1 MPISGKSGD
10 TALYWPTWERRKV
23 AMKRILFLCSAFVL
37 AGILRAQTSPMVL
50 VLRGGTLVDVKS
62 GNEISDSII
71 VTRGEQIEQVGSGNT
86 GIPNDA
92 QIIDTKGKWII
103 PGLID
108 SHAHAENPDETPF
121 SLYLANGVTTIR
133 NPGGNIT
140 VLRLTR
146 DRLLR
151 GDLIGPRLF
160 FSGPLLDGMP
170 PVWPDLSLLVDT
182 PQRARS
188 AVNFLADQGADF
200 VKVYNN
206 VKEPEL
212 RAIIETAKERGLPVA
227 GHIPRS
233 MTMTHAIE
241 LGMTRLEHIR
251 VTGREMLSLDE
262 AEKIDPLPLGRR
274 EPLLWQRFDLQS
286 EKMHVLVQRLAQSKI
301 FLDPTLVTAEE
312 TEVPNLDADRNDPNN
327 QYLSPKV
334 VEQAVNFQSPIY
346 ELPADLQ
353 SAGVEAFHKQE
364 KFVGMCNRAGVKIIA
379 GTDGPGIGRLL
390 PGFGLHRE
398 LELLVASGLSPL
410 QALRAATLTAAE
422 ALGKDDR
429 LGTVEPGKLADMVV
443 LDADPLQKIQNLRKI
458 HLVVQGGKPYERDA
472 LLQQARSQASK
483 KP

>member
-1 MPISGKSGD
+1 
-10 TALYWPTWERRKV
+10 
-23 AMKRILFLCSAFVL
+23 MKRVVFLPFAFLL
-37 AGILRAQTSPMVL
+37 AGILRAQTSPTVL
-50 VLRGGTLVDVKS
+50 VLRGGTLVNVAS
-62 GNEISDSII
+62 GKEISDSVI
-71 VTRGEQIEQVGSGNT
+71 VMRGERIEQVGSGNT
-86 GIPNDA
+86 GIPDGA
-92 QIIDTKGKWII
+92 QIIDAKGKWII

-108 SHAHAENPDETPF
+108 SHAHAENPDDTPF
-121 SLYLANGVTTIR
+121 SLYLTNGVTTIR

-146 DRLLR
+146 ERLLR
-151 GDLIGPRLF
+151 GELIGPRLF
-160 FSGPLLDGMP
+160 FSGPLLDGVP

-188 AVNFLADQGADF
+188 AVNFLADQGVDF

-212 RAIIETAKERGLPVA
+212 RAIVETAKELELPVA

-262 AEKIDPLPLGRR
+262 AEKIDLLPLGSR

-286 EKMHVLVQRLAQSKI
+286 EKMRALVQRLARSKI
-301 FLDPTLVTAEE
+301 FLDPTLVAAEV
-312 TEVPNLDADRNDPNN
+312 TEVPTLDADRNDPNN
-327 QYLSPKV
+327 QYLSPTV
-334 VEQAVNFQSPIY
+334 VERYVNFKSPLY
-346 ELPADLQ
+346 ELPPDLQ
-353 SAGVEAFHKQE
+353 AAGAEAFHKQE

-379 GTDGPGIGRLL
+379 GTDGPGIGSLL

-422 ALGKDDR
+422 ALGKEDR
-429 LGTVEPGKLADMVV
+429 LGTIEPGKFADMVV
-443 LDADPLQKIQNLRKI
+443 LNADPLQEIQNLSKI
-458 HLVVQGGKPYERDA
+458 HLVVQGGKTYSPDA
-472 LLQQARSQASK
+472 LLQQARSQANK

>member
-1 MPISGKSGD
+1 V
-10 TALYWPTWERRKV
+10 EV
-23 AMKRILFLCSAFVL
+23 VMKRMVFLFLAFVL
-37 AGILRAQTSPMVL
+37 AGLLRAQTSPSAL
-50 VLRGGTLVDVKS
+50 VLLGGTLVDVAS

-71 VTRGEQIEQVGSGNT
+71 VMRGERVERVGSGNT
-86 GIPNDA
+86 GVPEGA
-92 QIIDTKGKWII
+92 QIIDAKGKWII

-151 GDLIGPRLF
+151 GELIGPRLF

-170 PVWPDLSLLVDT
+170 PVWPDLSLLIDT

-188 AVNFLADQGADF
+188 AVNFLADQGVDF

-233 MTMTHAIE
+233 MTMTHAVE

-251 VTGREMLSLDE
+251 VTGREMLSLGE

-274 EPLLWQRFDLQS
+274 EPLLWQRFDLGS
-286 EKMHVLVQRLAQSKI
+286 EKMQALVQRLAQSKV
-301 FLDPTLVTAEE
+301 FLDPTLIIAEI
-312 TEVPNLDADRNDPNN
+312 TEVPNLDAERSDPNN
-327 QYLSPKV
+327 QYLSPTV
-334 VEQAVNFQSPIY
+334 VERAVNFKIPIY

-353 SAGVEAFHKQE
+353 AG
-364 KFVGMCNRAGVKIIA
+364 
-379 GTDGPGIGRLL
+379 
-390 PGFGLHRE
+390 
-398 LELLVASGLSPL
+398 
-410 QALRAATLTAAE
+410 
-422 ALGKDDR
+422 
-429 LGTVEPGKLADMVV
+429 
-443 LDADPLQKIQNLRKI
+443 
-458 HLVVQGGKPYERDA
+458 GG
-472 LLQQARSQASK
+472 
-483 KP
+483 

>member
-1 MPISGKSGD
+1 
-10 TALYWPTWERRKV
+10 
-23 AMKRILFLCSAFVL
+23 MKGMVFLCL
-37 AGILRAQTSPMVL
+37 ALAPGAILRAQTSPTML
-50 VLRGGTLVDVKS
+50 VLRGGTLVDVAS
-62 GNEISDSII
+62 GKEISDSTI
-71 VTRGEQIEQVGSGNT
+71 VMRGERIEQVGSGNT
-86 GIPNDA
+86 RIPEGA
-92 QIIDTKGKWII
+92 QIIDANGKWII

-146 DRLLR
+146 ERLLR
-151 GDLIGPRLF
+151 GELIGPRLF
-160 FSGPLLDGMP
+160 FSGPLLDGLP
-170 PVWPDLSLLVDT
+170 PVWPDMSLLVDT

-188 AVNFLADQGADF
+188 AVNFLADQGVDF

-212 RAIIETAKERGLPVA
+212 TAIIETAKERGLPVA

-233 MTMTHAIE
+233 MTMSHAIE

-251 VTGREMLSLDE
+251 VTGREMLSPDE

-274 EPLLWQRFDLQS
+274 EPLLWERFDLQS
-286 EKMHVLVQRLAQSKI
+286 EKMHALVERLARSKI
-301 FLDPTLVTAEE
+301 FLDPTLIIAEV

-327 QYLSPKV
+327 QFLPPAV
-334 VEQAVNFQSPIY
+334 VERAITLKSPIY
-346 ELPADLQ
+346 ELPAELQ
-353 SAGVEAFHKQE
+353 AAGIEAFHKQE
-364 KFVGMCNRAGVKIIA
+364 KFVGMCNQAGVKIIA
-379 GTDGPGIGRLL
+379 GTDGPGIGSLL

-398 LELLVASGLSPL
+398 LELLVASGLRPW

-422 ALGKDDR
+422 ALGKGDR

-443 LDADPLQKIQNLRKI
+443 LDADPLEEIQNLKKI
-458 HLVVQGGKPYERDA
+458 HLVVQGGKTYQPDA
-472 LLQQARSQASK
+472 LLQQARSQANN

>member
-1 MPISGKSGD
+1 
-10 TALYWPTWERRKV
+10 
-23 AMKRILFLCSAFVL
+23 MKRTLFLCFAFVL
-37 AGILRAQTSPMVL
+37 AGILRAQTSPTVL
-50 VLRGGTLVDVKS
+50 VFRGGTLVDVAS
-62 GNEISDSII
+62 GKEISDSVI
-71 VTRGEQIEQVGSGNT
+71 VIRGEQIEQVGSGNT
-86 GIPNDA
+86 GIPDGA
-92 QIIDTKGKWII
+92 QIINAKGKWII

-146 DRLLR
+146 ERLLR
-151 GDLIGPRLF
+151 GELIGPRLF
-160 FSGPLLDGMP
+160 FSGPLLDGIP
-170 PVWPDLSLLVDT
+170 PVWPDMSLLVDT

-188 AVNFLADQGADF
+188 AVNFLADQGVDF

-233 MTMTHAIE
+233 MTMTHAVE

-251 VTGREMLSLDE
+251 VTGREMLSPKE
-262 AEKIDPLPLGRR
+262 ADKIDPLPLGSR

-286 EKMHVLVQRLAQSKI
+286 EKMQALVQRLAQSKV
-301 FLDPTLVTAEE
+301 FLDPTLIIAEE
-312 TEVPNLDADRNDPNN
+312 TEVPSPDTDKQDPNN
-327 QYLSPKV
+327 QYLPPNV
-334 VEQAVNFQSPIY
+334 VERYASFKSPIY
-346 ELPADLQ
+346 ELPADLKT
-353 SAGVEAFHKQE
+353 AGAEAFQKQE
-364 KFVGMCNRAGVKIIA
+364 KFVGMCNQAGVKIIA
-379 GTDGPGIGRLL
+379 GTDGPGIGSLL

-429 LGTVEPGKLADMVV
+429 LGTVEPGKFADMIV
-443 LDADPLQKIQNLRKI
+443 LDADPLQEIQNLKKI
-458 HLVVQGGKPYERDA
+458 HLVVQGGKTYEREA
-472 LLQQARSQASK
+472 LLQQARSQANK

>member
-1 MPISGKSGD
+1 
-10 TALYWPTWERRKV
+10 
-23 AMKRILFLCSAFVL
+23 MKRMVFLCFAFVV
-37 AGILRAQTSPMVL
+37 ARILTAQTSPTAL
-50 VLRGGTLVDVKS
+50 VLRGGTLVDVTS
-62 GNEISDSII
+62 GQEISDSII
-71 VTRGEQIEQVGSGNT
+71 VIRGERIEQVGSGRT
-86 GIPNDA
+86 GIPKGA
-92 QIIDTKGKWII
+92 QIIDVMGKWII

-108 SHAHAENPDETPF
+108 SHAHAENPDETPL

-146 DRLLR
+146 ERLLR
-151 GDLIGPRLF
+151 GELIGPRLF

-170 PVWPDLSLLVDT
+170 PVWPDMSLLVDT

-188 AVNFLADQGADF
+188 AVNFLADQGVDF

-212 RAIIETAKERGLPVA
+212 RAIIETAKERRLPVA

-251 VTGREMLSLDE
+251 VTGREILSLDE

-286 EKMHVLVQRLAQSKI
+286 EKMHALVQRLAQSKI
-301 FLDPTLVTAEE
+301 FLDPTLIIAEE
-312 TEVPNLDADRNDPNN
+312 TEVPNLDADKNDANN
-327 QYLSPKV
+327 QYLPPTV
-334 VEQAVNFQSPIY
+334 VERYANFKSPVY
-346 ELPADLQ
+346 ELPTEFQA
-353 SAGVEAFHKQE
+353 AGAEAFRKQE
-364 KFVGMCNRAGVKIIA
+364 KFVGMCNQAGVKIIA
-379 GTDGPGIGRLL
+379 GTDGPGIGSLL
-390 PGFGLHRE
+390 PGFGLHGE
-398 LELLVASGLSPL
+398 LELLVAAGLTPL

-422 ALGKDDR
+422 ALGKADQ

-443 LDADPLQKIQNLRKI
+443 LDGDPLQEIQNLKKI
-458 HLVVQGGKPYERDA
+458 HLVVQGGKTYERDT
-472 LLQQARSQASK
+472 LLQKARSQANK

>member
-1 MPISGKSGD
+1 
-10 TALYWPTWERRKV
+10 
-23 AMKRILFLCSAFVL
+23 MKRILFLSIAFVL
-37 AGILRAQTSPMVL
+37 SGLLRAQTSPTVL
-50 VLRGGTLVDVKS
+50 VLRGGTLVDAATGK
-62 GNEISDSII
+62 EISDSVI
-71 VTRGEQIEQVGSGNT
+71 VIRGERIEQVGSGNT
-86 GIPNDA
+86 AVPEGA
-92 QIIDTKGKWII
+92 QIIDASGKWIV

-108 SHAHAENPDETPF
+108 SHAHAENPDETPL

-146 DRLLR
+146 ERLLR

-160 FSGPLLDGMP
+160 FSGPLLDGIP
-170 PVWPDLSLLVDT
+170 PVWPDMSLLVDT

-188 AVNFLADQGADF
+188 AVNFLADQSVDF

-212 RAIIETAKERGLPVA
+212 KAIIETAKERGLPVA

-233 MTMTHAIE
+233 MTMTHAVE

-251 VTGREMLSLDE
+251 VTGREMLSPDE
-262 AEKIDPLPLGRR
+262 ADKIDPLLLGSR

-286 EKMHVLVQRLAQSKI
+286 EKMRALIQRLAERKI
-301 FLDPTLVTAEE
+301 FLDPTLIIAEE
-312 TEVPNLDADRNDPNN
+312 TEVPNLDADKNDPNN
-327 QYLSPKV
+327 QYLSPRV
-334 VEQAVNFQSPIY
+334 VQRYVNMKSPIY

-353 SAGVEAFHKQE
+353 TAGREAFEKQQE
-364 KFVGMCNRAGVKIIA
+364 FVGMCNQAGVRIIA
-379 GTDGPGIGRLL
+379 GTDGPGIGSLL

-398 LELLVASGLSPL
+398 LELLVASGRSPL
-410 QALRAATLTAAE
+410 QALLAATLTAAE

-443 LDADPLQKIQNLRKI
+443 LDADPLQEIQNLKKI
-458 HLVVQGGKPYERDA
+458 HLVVQAGKSYEPDA
-472 LLQQARSQASK
+472 LLEQARSQANK
-483 KP
+483 K

>member
-1 MPISGKSGD
+1 
-10 TALYWPTWERRKV
+10 
-23 AMKRILFLCSAFVL
+23 MKRTLFLCFTFVL
-37 AGILRAQTSPMVL
+37 AGILRAQTSPTVL
-50 VLRGGTLVDVKS
+50 VLRGGTLVDVAS
-62 GNEISDSII
+62 GKEISDSTI
-71 VTRGEQIEQVGSGNT
+71 VVRGERIEQVRSGNT
-86 GIPNDA
+86 DIPEGA
-92 QIIDTKGKWII
+92 QIVDAKGKWII

-146 DRLLR
+146 ERLLR
-151 GDLIGPRLF
+151 SELTGPRLF
-160 FSGPLLDGMP
+160 FCGPLLDGIP
-170 PVWPDLSLLVDT
+170 PVWPDMSLLVDT
-182 PQRARS
+182 PQRAKS
-188 AVNFLADQGADF
+188 AVNFLADQGVDF

-212 RAIIETAKERGLPVA
+212 RAIIETAKKRGLPVA
-227 GHIPRS
+227 GHVPRS
-233 MTMTHAIE
+233 MTMTHAVE

-251 VTGREMLSLDE
+251 LTGREMLSQDE

-274 EPLLWQRFDLQS
+274 EPLLWQRFDLES
-286 EKMHVLVQRLAQSKI
+286 EKMHALVQRLAQSKV
-301 FLDPTLVTAEE
+301 FLDPTLIIAEV
-312 TEVPNLDADRNDPNN
+312 TEVPDLDADRNDPNN
-327 QYLSPKV
+327 QYLSPTV
-334 VEQAVNFQSPIY
+334 VERAVNFKSPIY

-353 SAGVEAFHKQE
+353 AAGVEAFHKQK

-379 GTDGPGIGRLL
+379 GTDGPGIGTLL
-390 PGFGLHRE
+390 PGFALHRE

-443 LDADPLQKIQNLRKI
+443 LDADPLQEIQNLTKI
-458 HLVVQGGKPYERDA
+458 HLVVQGGKTYERDA
-472 LLQQARSQASK
+472 LLQQARSQANK

>member
-1 MPISGKSGD
+1 
-10 TALYWPTWERRKV
+10 
-23 AMKRILFLCSAFVL
+23 
-37 AGILRAQTSPMVL
+37 
-50 VLRGGTLVDVKS
+50 
-62 GNEISDSII
+62 
-71 VTRGEQIEQVGSGNT
+71 
-86 GIPNDA
+86 
-92 QIIDTKGKWII
+92 
-103 PGLID
+103 
-108 SHAHAENPDETPF
+108 
-121 SLYLANGVTTIR
+121 
-133 NPGGNIT
+133 

-146 DRLLR
+146 ERLLR
-151 GDLIGPRLF
+151 GELIGPRLF
-160 FSGPLLDGMP
+160 FSGPLLDGVP

-188 AVNFLADQGADF
+188 AVNFLADQGVDF

-212 RAIIETAKERGLPVA
+212 RAIVETAKELELPVA

-262 AEKIDPLPLGRR
+262 AQKIDLLPLGSR

-286 EKMHVLVQRLAQSKI
+286 EKMRALVQRLARSKI
-301 FLDPTLVTAEE
+301 FLDPTLVAAEV
-312 TEVPNLDADRNDPNN
+312 TEVPTLDADRNDPNN
-327 QYLSPKV
+327 QYLSPTV
-334 VEQAVNFQSPIY
+334 VERYVNFKSPLY
-346 ELPADLQ
+346 ELPPDLQ
-353 SAGVEAFHKQE
+353 AAGAEAFHKQE

-379 GTDGPGIGRLL
+379 GTDGPGIGSLL

-422 ALGKDDR
+422 ALGKEDR
-429 LGTVEPGKLADMVV
+429 LGTIEPGKFADMVV
-443 LDADPLQKIQNLRKI
+443 LNADPLQEIQNLRKI
-458 HLVVQGGKPYERDA
+458 YLVVQGGKTYAPDA
-472 LLQQARSQASK
+472 LLQQARSQANK

>member
-1 MPISGKSGD
+1 
-10 TALYWPTWERRKV
+10 
-23 AMKRILFLCSAFVL
+23 MKRVVFLPFAFLL
-37 AGILRAQTSPMVL
+37 AGILRAQTSPTVL
-50 VLRGGTLVDVKS
+50 VLRAGTLVNVAS
-62 GNEISDSII
+62 GKEISDSVI
-71 VTRGEQIEQVGSGNT
+71 VMRGERIEQVGSGNT
-86 GIPNDA
+86 GIPDGA
-92 QIIDTKGKWII
+92 QIIDAKGKWII

-108 SHAHAENPDETPF
+108 SHAHAENPDDTPF
-121 SLYLANGVTTIR
+121 SLYLTNGVTTIR

-146 DRLLR
+146 ERLLR
-151 GDLIGPRLF
+151 GELIGPRLF
-160 FSGPLLDGMP
+160 FSGPLLDGVP

-188 AVNFLADQGADF
+188 AVNFLADQGVDF

-212 RAIIETAKERGLPVA
+212 RAIVETAKELELPVA

-262 AEKIDPLPLGRR
+262 AQKIDLLPLGSR

-286 EKMHVLVQRLAQSKI
+286 EKMRALVQRLARSKI
-301 FLDPTLVTAEE
+301 FLDPTLVAAEV
-312 TEVPNLDADRNDPNN
+312 TEVPTLDADRNDPNN
-327 QYLSPKV
+327 QYLSPTV
-334 VEQAVNFQSPIY
+334 VERYVNFKSPLY
-346 ELPADLQ
+346 ELPPDLQ
-353 SAGVEAFHKQE
+353 AAGAEAFHKQE

-379 GTDGPGIGRLL
+379 GTDGPGIGSLL

-422 ALGKDDR
+422 ALGKEDR
-429 LGTVEPGKLADMVV
+429 LGTIEPGKFADMVV
-443 LDADPLQKIQNLRKI
+443 LNADPLQEIQNLRKI
-458 HLVVQGGKPYERDA
+458 YLVVQGGKTYAPDA
-472 LLQQARSQASK
+472 LLQQARSQANK
-483 KP
+483 QP

>member
-1 MPISGKSGD
+1 
-10 TALYWPTWERRKV
+10 
-23 AMKRILFLCSAFVL
+23 MKRMVFLWFVFLL
-37 AGILRAQTSPMVL
+37 AGILRAQTSPAVL
-50 VLRGGTLVDVKS
+50 VLRGGTLVDVAS
-62 GNEISDSII
+62 GSEMPDSII
-71 VTRGEQIEQVGSGNT
+71 VMRGERIEQVSPGNT
-86 GIPNDA
+86 AIPEGA
-92 QIIDTKGKWII
+92 QIIDAKGKWII

-108 SHAHAENPDETPF
+108 SHAHAENPDQTPF

-146 DRLLR
+146 ERLLR
-151 GDLIGPRLF
+151 GELVGPRLF

-170 PVWPDLSLLVDT
+170 PVWPDMSLLVDT

-188 AVNFLADQGADF
+188 AVSFLADQGVDF

-233 MTMTHAIE
+233 MTMTHAVE

-251 VTGREMLSLDE
+251 VTGRELLNPDE
-262 AEKIDPLPLGRR
+262 ADKIDPLPLGSR
-274 EPLLWQRFDLQS
+274 EPLLWQRFNLQS
-286 EKMHVLVQRLAQSKI
+286 EKMHALVQRLAQAKI
-301 FLDPTLVTAEE
+301 FLDPTLIISEI
-312 TEVPNLDADRNDPNN
+312 TELPNLDAEKNDPDN
-327 QYLSPKV
+327 QYLSPTV
-334 VEQAVNFQSPIY
+334 VEQAVNFKSPIY

-353 SAGVEAFHKQE
+353 AAGVEAFHKQE
-364 KFVGMCNRAGVKIIA
+364 MFVGMCNQAGVKIIA
-379 GTDGPGIGRLL
+379 GTDGPGIGSLL

-429 LGTVEPGKLADMVV
+429 LGTLERGKLADMVV
-443 LDADPLQKIQNLRKI
+443 LDADPLQAIQNLRKI
-458 HLVVQGGKPYERDA
+458 HLVVQGGKTYDPDA
-472 LLQQARSQASK
+472 LLQQAKEQASK

>member
-1 MPISGKSGD
+1 
-10 TALYWPTWERRKV
+10 
-23 AMKRILFLCSAFVL
+23 MKRTLFLCVAFVL
-37 AGILRAQTSPMVL
+37 AGILQAQTSPPAL
-50 VLRGGTLVDVKS
+50 VLRSGTLVDVATGK
-62 GNEISDSII
+62 EISDSVI
-71 VTRGEQIEQVGSGNT
+71 VIRGEQIERVDSGNT
-86 GIPNDA
+86 NIPEGA
-92 QIIDTKGKWII
+92 QIIDAKGKWII
-103 PGLID
+103 PGLVD

-146 DRLLR
+146 ERLLR
-151 GDLIGPRLF
+151 GELIGPRLF

-170 PVWPDLSLLVDT
+170 PVWPDMSLLVDT
-182 PQRARS
+182 PERARS
-188 AVNFLADQGADF
+188 AVNFLADQGVDF

-233 MTMTHAIE
+233 MTMSHAVE

-251 VTGREMLSLDE
+251 VTGKEMLSPEE
-262 AEKIDPLPLGRR
+262 ADKIDPLPLGRR

-286 EKMHVLVQRLAQSKI
+286 EKMQALVQRLAESKI
-301 FLDPTLVTAEE
+301 FIDPTLVIAKE
-312 TEVPNLDADRNDPNN
+312 TEVPDPDADRNDPNN
-327 QYLSPKV
+327 QYLSEKV
-334 VEQAVNFQSPIY
+334 VERYVNLKSPIY
-346 ELPADLQ
+346 ELPAELQ
-353 SAGVEAFHKQE
+353 AAGLEAFQKQE
-364 KFVGMCNRAGVKIIA
+364 KFVGMCNRAGVRIIA
-379 GTDGPGIGRLL
+379 GTDGPGIGSLL

-398 LELLVASGLSPL
+398 LELLVASGLSSL

-429 LGTVEPGKLADMVV
+429 LGTVEPGKFADMVV
-443 LDADPLQKIQNLRKI
+443 LDADPLQDIQNLEKI
-458 HLVVQGGKPYERDA
+458 HLVVQGGKSYERDA
-472 LLQQARSQASK
+472 LLQQARSQANK

>member
-1 MPISGKSGD
+1 
-10 TALYWPTWERRKV
+10 
-23 AMKRILFLCSAFVL
+23 MKRVVFLPFAFLL
-37 AGILRAQTSPMVL
+37 AGILRAQTSPTVL
-50 VLRGGTLVDVKS
+50 VLRGGTLVNVAS
-62 GNEISDSII
+62 GKEISDSVI
-71 VTRGEQIEQVGSGNT
+71 VMRGERIEQVGSGNT
-86 GIPNDA
+86 GIPHGA
-92 QIIDTKGKWII
+92 QIIDAKGKWII

-108 SHAHAENPDETPF
+108 SHAHAENPDDTPF
-121 SLYLANGVTTIR
+121 SLYLTNGVTTIR

-146 DRLLR
+146 ERLLR
-151 GDLIGPRLF
+151 GELIGPRLF
-160 FSGPLLDGMP
+160 FSGPLLDGVP

-188 AVNFLADQGADF
+188 AVNFLADQGVDF

-212 RAIIETAKERGLPVA
+212 RAIVETAKELELPVA

-262 AEKIDPLPLGRR
+262 AQKIDLLPLGSR

-286 EKMHVLVQRLAQSKI
+286 EKMRALVQRLARSKI
-301 FLDPTLVTAEE
+301 FLDPTLVAAEV
-312 TEVPNLDADRNDPNN
+312 TEVPTLDADRNDPNN
-327 QYLSPKV
+327 QYLSPTV
-334 VEQAVNFQSPIY
+334 VERYVNFKSPLY
-346 ELPADLQ
+346 ELPPDLQ
-353 SAGVEAFHKQE
+353 AAGAEAFHKQE

-379 GTDGPGIGRLL
+379 GTDGPGIGSLL

-422 ALGKDDR
+422 ALGKEDR
-429 LGTVEPGKLADMVV
+429 LGTIEPGKFADMVV
-443 LDADPLQKIQNLRKI
+443 LNADPLQEIQNLRKI
-458 HLVVQGGKPYERDA
+458 YLVVQGGKTYAPDA
-472 LLQQARSQASK
+472 LLQQARSQANK
-483 KP
+483 QP

>member
-1 MPISGKSGD
+1 
-10 TALYWPTWERRKV
+10 
-23 AMKRILFLCSAFVL
+23 MKRVVFLPFAFLL
-37 AGILRAQTSPMVL
+37 AGILRAQTSPTVL
-50 VLRGGTLVDVKS
+50 VLRGGTLVNVAS
-62 GNEISDSII
+62 GKEISDSVI
-71 VTRGEQIEQVGSGNT
+71 VMRGERIEQVGSGNT
-86 GIPNDA
+86 GIPDGA
-92 QIIDTKGKWII
+92 QIIDAKGKWII

-108 SHAHAENPDETPF
+108 SHAHAENPDDTPF
-121 SLYLANGVTTIR
+121 SLYLTNGVTTIR

-146 DRLLR
+146 ERLLR
-151 GDLIGPRLF
+151 GELIGPRLF
-160 FSGPLLDGMP
+160 FSGPLLDGVP

-188 AVNFLADQGADF
+188 AVNFLADQGVDF

-212 RAIIETAKERGLPVA
+212 RAIVETAKELELPVA

-262 AEKIDPLPLGRR
+262 AQKIDLLPLGSR

-286 EKMHVLVQRLAQSKI
+286 EKMRALVQRLARSKI
-301 FLDPTLVTAEE
+301 FLDPTLVAAEV
-312 TEVPNLDADRNDPNN
+312 TEVPTLDADRNDPNN
-327 QYLSPKV
+327 QYLSPTV
-334 VEQAVNFQSPIY
+334 VERYVNFKSPLY
-346 ELPADLQ
+346 ELPPDLQ
-353 SAGVEAFHKQE
+353 AAGAEAFHKQE

-379 GTDGPGIGRLL
+379 GTDGPGIGSLL

-398 LELLVASGLSPL
+398 LELLVVSGLSPL

-422 ALGKDDR
+422 ALGKEDR
-429 LGTVEPGKLADMVV
+429 LGTIEPGKFADMVV
-443 LDADPLQKIQNLRKI
+443 LNADPLQEIQNLRKI
-458 HLVVQGGKPYERDA
+458 YLVVQGGKTYAPDA
-472 LLQQARSQASK
+472 LLQQARSQANK

>member
-1 MPISGKSGD
+1 
-10 TALYWPTWERRKV
+10 
-23 AMKRILFLCSAFVL
+23 MKRMLFLFLAFML
-37 AGILRAQTSPMVL
+37 SGLLRAQTSPTAL
-50 VLRGGTLVDVKS
+50 VLRGGTLVDVAS
-62 GNEISDSII
+62 GKEIPDSTI
-71 VTRGEQIEQVGSGNT
+71 VMRGERIEQVGSGNM
-86 GIPNDA
+86 GIPDGA
-92 QIIDTKGKWII
+92 QIIDAKGKWII

-146 DRLLR
+146 ERLLR
-151 GDLIGPRLF
+151 GELIGPRLF
-160 FSGPLLDGMP
+160 FSGPLLDGIP
-170 PVWPDLSLLVDT
+170 PVWPDMSLLVDT

-188 AVNFLADQGADF
+188 AVNFLADQGVDF

-227 GHIPRS
+227 GHIPRT
-233 MTMTHAIE
+233 MTMTRAVE

-251 VTGREMLSLDE
+251 VTGREILSAEE
-262 AEKIDPLPLGRR
+262 ADKIDPLPLGRR

-286 EKMHVLVQRLAQSKI
+286 EKIHALIQRLAESKL
-301 FLDPTLVTAEE
+301 FLDPTLVIAEE
-312 TEVPNLDADRNDPNN
+312 TEVPDLDADRNDPNN
-327 QYLSPKV
+327 QYLSPQV
-334 VEQAVNFQSPIY
+334 VERAVNMKSPIY

-353 SAGVEAFHKQE
+353 AAGLEAFQKQE
-364 KFVGMCNRAGVKIIA
+364 KFVGMCNQAGVRIIA

-390 PGFGLHRE
+390 PGFGLHQE

-410 QALRAATLTAAE
+410 QVLRAATLTAAE
-422 ALGKDDR
+422 ALGKDDQ

-443 LDADPLQKIQNLRKI
+443 LDADPLKQVQNLKKI
-458 HLVVQGGKPYERDA
+458 HLVVQGGKTYERDP
-472 LLQQARSQASK
+472 LLRQARSEANK

>member
-1 MPISGKSGD
+1 
-10 TALYWPTWERRKV
+10 
-23 AMKRILFLCSAFVL
+23 MKRTLFVCFAFVL
-37 AGILRAQTSPMVL
+37 AGLLRAQTGPTVL
-50 VLRGGTLVDVKS
+50 VLRGGTLVDVTS
-62 GNEISDSII
+62 GKEISDSTI
-71 VTRGEQIEQVGSGNT
+71 VMRGDRIQEVGSGST
-86 GIPNDA
+86 GVPEDA
-92 QIIDTKGKWII
+92 QIVDARGKWIV

-146 DRLLR
+146 ERLLR
-151 GDLIGPRLF
+151 GELIGPRLF

-170 PVWPDLSLLVDT
+170 PVWPDMSLLVDT

-188 AVNFLADQGADF
+188 AVNFLADQGVDF

-233 MTMTHAIE
+233 MTMTRAVE

-251 VTGREMLSLDE
+251 VTGREMLSLEE
-262 AEKIDPLPLGRR
+262 ADKIDPLPLGSR

-286 EKMHVLVQRLAQSKI
+286 EKMRALVQRLAESKI
-301 FLDPTLVTAEE
+301 FIDPTLVIAKE
-312 TEVPNLDADRNDPNN
+312 TEVPDPDADRNNPNN
-327 QYLSPKV
+327 QYLSAKV
-334 VEQAVNFQSPIY
+334 VERYVNLKSPLY
-346 ELPADLQ
+346 ELPAELRA
-353 SAGVEAFHKQE
+353 AGLEAFQKQE
-364 KFVGMCNRAGVKIIA
+364 KFVGMCNQAGVRIIA
-379 GTDGPGIGRLL
+379 GTDGPGIGSLL

-443 LDADPLQKIQNLRKI
+443 LDADPLQEIQNLKKI
-458 HLVVQGGKPYERDA
+458 HLVVQGGKTYERDA
-472 LLQQARSQASK
+472 LLQQARSEANK

>member
-1 MPISGKSGD
+1 
-10 TALYWPTWERRKV
+10 
-23 AMKRILFLCSAFVL
+23 MKRVVFLCFAFLL
-37 AGILRAQTSPMVL
+37 AGILRAQASPTVL
-50 VLRGGTLVDVKS
+50 VLWGGTLVDVAS
-62 GNEISDSII
+62 GKEISDSVI
-71 VTRGEQIEQVGSGNT
+71 VMRGERIEQVGSGNT
-86 GIPNDA
+86 GIPDGA
-92 QIIDTKGKWII
+92 EIIDAKGKWII

-108 SHAHAENPDETPF
+108 SHAHAENPDQTPF
-121 SLYLANGVTTIR
+121 SLYLTNGVTTIR

-146 DRLLR
+146 ERLLR
-151 GDLIGPRLF
+151 GELIGPRLF
-160 FSGPLLDGMP
+160 FSGPLLDGVP
-170 PVWPDLSLLVDT
+170 PVWPDLSLLADT

-188 AVNFLADQGADF
+188 AVNFLADQGVDF

-212 RAIIETAKERGLPVA
+212 RAIIETAKERKLPVA

-251 VTGREMLSLDE
+251 VTGREMLSLGD
-262 AEKIDPLPLGRR
+262 AGKIDLLPLGSR

-286 EKMHVLVQRLAQSKI
+286 EKMHALVQRLARSKI
-301 FLDPTLVTAEE
+301 FLDPTLVVAEV

-327 QYLSPKV
+327 QYLSPTV
-334 VEQAVNFQSPIY
+334 VERYVNFKSPLY

-353 SAGVEAFHKQE
+353 AAGAEAFQKQE

-379 GTDGPGIGRLL
+379 GTDGPGIGSLL

-422 ALGKDDR
+422 ALGKEDR
-429 LGTVEPGKLADMVV
+429 LGTIEPGKFADMVV
-443 LDADPLQKIQNLRKI
+443 LNADPLQEIQNLRKI
-458 HLVVQGGKPYERDA
+458 HLVVQGGKSYAPDA
-472 LLQQARSQASK
+472 LLQQARWQANK